1 MNSTETRLQT
11 GSRGTTE
18 FRAATRRLFSDP
30 LTTIGLVIL
39 AVIVLVAILAPIVTP
54 YPNEVGPYTNFP
66 QAYLHPSLK
75 HIFGTDNVGRDVFTQ
90 VIFGFRISLLVA
102 FVVLLSSVPLGVILG
117 LLAGYYGGWVETL
130 IQRVTEIF
138 LAVPALV
145 FALVISAV
153 LGPSLRDVILA
164 LISVW
169 WNWYARIMYTV
180 TKSLKN
186 QPYIEAARVQGAS
199 STRIMLKE
207 ILPNSASTLIVKMT
221 LDLGFIILIEA
232 GMGFLGL
239 GAQPP
244 TPDLGVMVASGLPY
258 LGTAWWISFFPS
270 VALAVLIASFNLIGS
285 GLRDLFDVRVT

>member
-1 MNSTETRLQT
+1 MSSQERKALKTAQPSEV
-11 GSRGTTE
+11 G
-18 FRAATRRLFSDP
+18 AALRRLFSDP
-30 LTTIGLVIL
+30 LTTVGIVIL
-39 AVIVLVAILAPIVTP
+39 AVIVFMAVFAQFVTP

-66 QAYLHPSLK
+66 QAYLPPSGAHL
-75 HIFGTDNVGRDVFTQ
+75 FGTDNVGRDVFTQ
-90 VIFGFRISLLVA
+90 VVFGFRISLIVA
-102 FVVLLSSVPLGVILG
+102 FVVLISSVPVGVILG
-117 LLAGYYGGWVETL
+117 LFAGYYGGWVETL
-130 IQRVTEIF
+130 IQRITEIF

-153 LGPSLRDVILA
+153 LGPSLRDVMLA

-186 QPYIEAARVQGAS
+186 QPYVEAARVQGAS
-199 STRIMLKE
+199 SFRIMFRE
-207 ILPNSASTLIVKMT
+207 ILPNSMSTLIVKMT

-270 VALAVLIASFNLIGS
+270 VALALLIASFNLIGS

>member
-1 MNSTETRLQT
+1 MTAQEKSVMS
-11 GSRGTTE
+11 GSQRSDL
-18 FRAATRRLFSDP
+18 RAALRRLFSDP
-30 LTTIGLVIL
+30 LTTVGFVIL
-39 AVIVLVAILAPIVTP
+39 AVIVFVAVFARFVTP

-66 QAYLHPSLK
+66 QAYLPPSPVHL
-75 HIFGTDNVGRDVFTQ
+75 FGTDNVGRDVFTQ
-90 VIFGFRISLLVA
+90 VVFGFRISLVVA
-102 FVVLLSSVPLGVILG
+102 FVVLLSSAPLGVVLG
-117 LLAGYYGGWVETL
+117 MLAGYYGGWVETV
-130 IQRVTEIF
+130 IQRITEIF

-153 LGPSLRDVILA
+153 LGPSLRDVMLA

-169 WNWYARIMYTV
+169 WNWYARIMYTL

-186 QPYIEAARVQGAS
+186 QPYVEAARVQGAS
-199 STRIMLKE
+199 GFRIMFRE
-207 ILPNSASTLIVKMT
+207 ILPNSMSTLIVKMT

-270 VALAVLIASFNLIGS
+270 IALALLIASFNLIGS

>member
-1 MNSTETRLQT
+1 MTAQEKSVMS
-11 GSRGTTE
+11 GSQRSDL
-18 FRAATRRLFSDP
+18 RAALRRLFSDP
-30 LTTIGLVIL
+30 LTTVGFVIL
-39 AVIVLVAILAPIVTP
+39 AVIVFMAVFARFVTP

-66 QAYLHPSLK
+66 QAYLPPSPVHL
-75 HIFGTDNVGRDVFTQ
+75 FGTDNVGRDVFTQ
-90 VIFGFRISLLVA
+90 VVFGFRISLVVA
-102 FVVLLSSVPLGVILG
+102 FVVLLSSAPLGVVLG
-117 LLAGYYGGWVETL
+117 MLAGYYGGWVETV
-130 IQRVTEIF
+130 IQRITEIF

-153 LGPSLRDVILA
+153 LGPSLRDVMLA

-169 WNWYARIMYTV
+169 WNWYARIMYTL

-186 QPYIEAARVQGAS
+186 QPYVEAARVQGAS
-199 STRIMLKE
+199 GFRIMFRE
-207 ILPNSASTLIVKMT
+207 ILPNSMSTLIVKMT

-270 VALAVLIASFNLIGS
+270 IALALLIASFNLIGS